1 MPAPES
7 NAVQV
12 TNSEFLRTLA
22 QGAPNGTSLWVTS
35 FPGSPDL
42 TDVHSWAGRP
52 YMPVQMAAV
61 VDAWAAENTYFAVG
75 ALAATADG
83 ELRRR
88 KANFVRLLVLV
99 VDDVLLEDIQGS
111 VSYVLETSP
120 AKTQVGIFLDSNDP
134 DAANMPLVDKLVTT
148 MAEKGLLKGDVSGNN
163 AVRYVRLPVGQN
175 QKPRESGAWTHRML
189 RWAPSTRMSLADA
202 AGAFGID
209 LDALR
214 AAASTSTTTGLAGL
228 QDERL
233 RVLTSN
239 VVRGENLHDS
249 VNQIAASLVATGMPG
264 GAVVNTLRGLMDAS
278 LALKDERWL
287 ARYQDIPR
295 SVTTAQEKY
304 MRAPTAV
311 PTVASDL
318 LLSISDLQIKAS
330 AVRWAVKHV
339 VPEHGL
345 GFIYGASGAFK
356 SFIALDYA
364 LHRAYGLKWM
374 GRKTKQADPVYLAAE
389 GGAGLMR
396 RIEAWHQQR
405 GMDWRQCTMR
415 VVVVALTLRTQSSTL
430 RDAIVA
436 SGVGCGDLIVD
447 TMSQT
452 FTGNENSNDEVA
464 DFLRVLGSDLRD
476 ALGCTVTVVHHSG
489 HSATE
494 RPRGAS
500 AIVSNVDFA
509 FGVFR
514 DEKEMLATVE
524 FAKVKDAERPE
535 AQTFSLTVQE
545 LGKDEDGDAITSL
558 CASHINGA
566 EALLEA
572 HQREAEAGRGGRYEQ
587 FCSLLQTGLKEK
599 ELRHAFYSVLPEMA
613 MDAKKKA
620 FYDQSRKAQRVGL
633 FEFGSS
639 SGSTERIVIVREA
652 QS

>member
-35 FPGSPDL
+35 FSGSPDL

-52 YMPVQMAAV
+52 YMPVQMAAA
-61 VDAWAAENTYFAVG
+61 VDAWTAENTYFAVG

-120 AKTQVGIFLDSNDP
+120 AKTQVGIFLDGNDP

-189 RWAPSTRMSLADA
+189 RWAPTTRMSLADA
-202 AGAFGID
+202 AGAFGVD

-214 AAASTSTTTGLAGL
+214 SAAASLTTTGMAGL

-233 RVLTSN
+233 RVLISN

-295 SVTTAQEKY
+295 SVTTAQEKFGN
-304 MRAPTAV
+304 PTIVFIPRTNVVDGLPLVFAENITADSV
-311 PTVASDL
+311 KLDQLVEDTLTQGGLSVMYGESNSGKSFMACDMACAIGAGQMWLGKRTVAG
-318 LLSISDLQIKAS
+318 
-330 AVRWAVKHV
+330 AVLYVAGEGSESMKLRVLAWRQ
-339 VPEHGL
+339 
-345 GFIYGASGAFK
+345 
-356 SFIALDYA
+356 
-364 LHRAYGLKWM
+364 HRAM
-374 GRKTKQADPVYLAAE
+374 DTKVAIVPVAINLLEKHADVQ
-389 GGAGLMR
+389 
-396 RIEAWHQQR
+396 RIVDA
-405 GMDWRQCTMR
+405 CK
-415 VVVVALTLRTQSSTL
+415 VVNDRYSLPVALVVIDTLAR
-430 RDAIVA
+430 AF
-436 SGVGCGDLIVD
+436 GG
-447 TMSQT
+447 
-452 FTGNENSNDEVA
+452 GNENSSEDMGAVIAHA
-464 DFLRVLGSDLRD
+464 DLLREATKAHVLF
-476 ALGCTVTVVHHSG
+476 VHHSG
-489 HSATE
+489 KDQAKGSRGHSSLKAATDTE
-494 RPRGAS
+494 IEVTGDEATKLHTAEITKQRDLSTRGDK
-500 AIVSNVDFA
+500 VT
-509 FGVFR
+509 GKFR
-514 DEKEMLATVE
+514 VLRMGTDQWGKPVTTCVVEPTDEKQPAPS
-524 FAKVKDAERPE
+524 KK
-535 AQTFSLTVQE
+535 Q
-545 LGKDEDGDAITSL
+545 K
-558 CASHINGA
+558 
-566 EALLEA
+566 
-572 HQREAEAGRGGRYEQ
+572 GG
-587 FCSLLQTGLKEK
+587 
-599 ELRHAFYSVLPEMA
+599 ELRMTVVTVLSMA
-613 MDAKKKA
+613 PNRTMKRAALVKA
-620 FYDQSRKAQRVGL
+620 LTESGFTSSPIYRVFSELAREGVT
-633 FEFGSS
+633 
-639 SGSTERIVIVREA
+639 TEVMHNIHLNNMPTGET
-652 QS
+652 